1 MANGWR
7 TFPRTG
13 FMLAVQN
20 QVICT
25 NNYKKCILN
34 DPDTISKNC
43 PEKYVGRNYL
53 TCNRCMS
60 CTGSRPLHH
69 LHNEVANYPSYLAIK
84 CGLSKGPS
92 MPYYKYEPQSVL
104 ENCNCKLYSDIFRSF
119 IPCIMTHS
127 NFDNTNKC
135 AVP

>member
-13 FMLAVQN
+13 FMIAVQN
-20 QVICT
+20 QVIST
-25 NNYKKCILN
+25 SNYKKCILN

-43 PEKYVGRNYL
+43 PGKYVGRNHL

-69 LHNEVANYPSYLAIK
+69 LHNEVANTFHQIW
-84 CGLSKGPS
+84 LSNADCQRDHQCRIINMS
-92 MPYYKYEPQSVL
+92 HSPYYRTPIV
-104 ENCNCKLYSDIFRSF
+104 NCTLTSLRRSF
-119 IPCIMTHS
+119 H
-127 NFDNTNKC
+127 
-135 AVP
+135 AL